1 MGHWLPLGQSLIS
14 MALLQPLPRSIF
26 WRLTLLSALI
36 GLLATA
42 MLYGATRWVV
52 MNHSNATLTRIVD
65 TDLAGLVDIYAS
77 GGLPEL
83 DKRLRD
89 RIAFSVKGE
98 DPAHYLLADREGK
111 VLAGDISKWPAISA
125 ENSQGTFTRLF
136 AGQPVYARATLLDP
150 THKLLVAREYGGRD
164 SLIHRIG
171 TAFVLAG
178 TLVVLLI
185 ALAGQLASLRLRRR
199 VMAIN
204 TALYQSQSDDDVSQA
219 PVTNGDELDILSG
232 HVNRVLSRQ
241 AALIISHRDISDQTA
256 HELRTPLMHLDMRL
270 LKAIERALDPALLE
284 TLARA
289 RQEIKKII
297 RMLESLLDIAANEAQ
312 RGDFKRLQPAN
323 ISELAE
329 SLADLF
335 SDSALDRGLI
345 LETAIAPDVSMKCD
359 AMQITR
365 MISNLLDNALK
376 YVPSGG
382 TVRLSI
388 AVGPVISVTDNG
400 PGIPVEIRG
409 TVFERFQRPG
419 GQSSNGHGLGLALVR
434 AIAERHGLSITCH
447 DANPGAAFVIKPEG
461 S

>member
-1 MGHWLPLGQSLIS
+1 MT
-14 MALLQPLPRSIF
+14 LQHPFPRSIF
-26 WRLTLLSALI
+26 WRLTLLSALT
-36 GLLATA
+36 GLMATA
-42 MLYGATRWVV
+42 LLYGATRWAVTT
-52 MNHSNATLTRIVD
+52 HSNATLTRIVD

-77 GGLPEL
+77 GGLTEL
-83 DKRLRD
+83 DKRLQD
-89 RIAFSVKGE
+89 RIAFSAKDD
-98 DPAHYLLADREGK
+98 DPVHYLLASKDGRI
-111 VLAGDISKWPAISA
+111 LAGDISKWPAISA
-125 ENSQGTFTRLF
+125 ENSEGAFTRLP
-136 AGQPVYARATLLDP
+136 GGNPVFARATVLDP

-185 ALAGQLASLRLRRR
+185 ALAGHMASLRLRRR
-199 VMAIN
+199 VQAIN
-204 TALYQSQSDDDVSQA
+204 SALYQSQSGGDDMQA
-219 PVTNGDELDILSG
+219 PSANGDELDILSG

-312 RGDFKRLQPAN
+312 RGDSRRLQTAN

-345 LETAIAPDVSMKCD
+345 LETAIAPDVTMKCD

-388 AVGPVISVTDNG
+388 AAGPVISVTDNG
-400 PGIPVEIRG
+400 PGIPAAIRG
-409 TVFERFQRPG
+409 TIFERFQRPT
-419 GQSSNGHGLGLALVR
+419 GQTSEGHGLGLALVR
-434 AIAERHGLSITCH
+434 AIAERHGLSIICQ
-447 DANPGAAFVIKPEG
+447 DANPGAAFIIQPEG